1 MTRKIIFRGIKFG
14 DIYGKDIVYGELVH
28 NNGHAYIKAVDGEQY
43 RVYENSVVQLIA
55 VDKNGAEVYEGDAMT
70 TRDGVTIYAAIL
82 YHAKIA
88 PAKDFDFS
96 EEAKRDGWTLK
107 TE

>member
-1 MTRKIIFRGIKFG
+1 MRPIKFRGRRLDNDNF
-14 DIYGKDIVYGELVH
+14 VYGYFDRYH
-28 NNGHAYIKAVDGEQY
+28 NKPCVDGFL
-43 RVYENSVVQLIA
+43 VYPDSVARLVGYDA
-55 VDKNGAEVYEGDAMT
+55 NGAEVYEGDAMT